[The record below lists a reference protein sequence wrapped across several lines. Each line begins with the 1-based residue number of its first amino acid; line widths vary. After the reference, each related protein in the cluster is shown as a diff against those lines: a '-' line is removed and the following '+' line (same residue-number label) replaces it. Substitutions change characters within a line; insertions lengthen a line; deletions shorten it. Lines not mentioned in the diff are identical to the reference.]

1 MRKQNSYLFLSMR
14 RLFFFSLFCFLSFA
28 SLQAQE
34 NAAGN
39 KWGPNDTIM
48 VRAIVIDGESY
59 PYSEMEPVYITNG
72 SYEKMVKQLAAYN
85 RLRNAVYVTYPYARL
100 AGATINDINARMI
113 GVNAKSERKKVIKSK
128 EKELRQQFTE
138 PLTNLSV
145 YQGKVLM
152 KLVNRQTGNNCY
164 EIIKEYKG
172 GLQARFYQT
181 VAFFFGS
188 SLKQPYDWQ
197 NDATDYQIENIVREI
212 DASWYDNPFKPGIR
226 PGMPAVM
233 GKQN

>member
-1 MRKQNSYLFLSMR
+1 MKVKHRFLFLSMR
-14 RLFFFSLFCFLSFA
+14 RLIALLFFTVVFTA
-28 SLQAQE
+28 ARAQE
-34 NAAGN
+34 STSSHD
-39 KWGPNDTIM
+39 KWGPNDTIL
-48 VRAIVIDGESY
+48 VKAIIIDGESY

-72 SYEKMVKQLAAYN
+72 SYEKMVKQLTAYN

-100 AGATINDINARMI
+100 AGATINEINAHMI
-113 GVNAKSERKKVIKSK
+113 GLDDKGERKKIIKSK

-145 YQGKVLM
+145 YQGRVLM
-152 KLVNRQTGNNCY
+152 KLINRQTGNNCY

-188 SLKQPYDWQ
+188 SLKQDYDWQ
-197 NDATDYQIENIVREI
+197 HDATDYQIENIVREI
-212 DASWYDNPFKPGIR
+212 DATWYDNPFKPGIR
-226 PGMPAVM
+226 PA
-233 GKQN
+233 KN

>member
-1 MRKQNSYLFLSMR
+1 MR
-14 RLFFFSLFCFLSFA
+14 RLFSLLFFFAACLSA
-28 SLQAQE
+28 AKAQE
-34 NAAGN
+34 GTTTSS
-39 KWGPNDTIM
+39 KWGPNDTIL
-48 VRAIVIDGESY
+48 VKAIIIDGESY
-59 PYSEMEPVYITNG
+59 PYSEMEPVYLTNG

-85 RLRNAVYVTYPYARL
+85 RLRNAVYVTYPYARV

-113 GVNAKSERKKVIKSK
+113 GISEKSERKKIIRSK
-128 EKELRQQFTE
+128 EKELRQQFSD

-152 KLVNRQTGNNCY
+152 KLINRQTGNNCY
-164 EIIKEYKG
+164 DIIKEYKG

-197 NDATDYQIENIVREI
+197 NDGTDSQIEAIVREI
-212 DASWYDNPFKPGIR
+212 DATWYDNPYKPGVR
-226 PGMPAVM
+226 PSR
-233 GKQN
+233 